1 MKASVYIACMLASA
15 VPLLLPATF
24 AGAEQPGQESV
35 YAEIKA
41 IRTEVIRGFC
51 VGLYGAHSDDFT
63 NNTTTD
69 AVLEFVPWTTNESAR
84 IVVPREPEYAYQAE
98 LFDSNGIVMPKKR
111 LGKMAGSRFFKF
123 DASPSKQGIPIRP
136 LTARRIG
143 EVTGSLSLFRAEDLF
158 QIEKAGKYTLRVRFQ
173 ILTFPRTGPRRGQH
187 TNDLIRFPPLDYPLI
202 KKEPSEQAKR
212 ELGKAQSS
220 P

>member
-1 MKASVYIACMLASA
+1 MLASA
-15 VPLLLPATF
+15 DALLLPATC
-24 AGAEQPGQESV
+24 AGAEQSGQESG

-63 NNTTTD
+63 NNTLTG

-98 LFDSNGIVMPKKR
+98 LYDSNGIAMPKKR

-158 QIEKAGKYTLRVRFQ
+158 QIEKAGRYTLRMRFQ
-173 ILTFPRTGPRRGQH
+173 ILAFPRTGPGSGQY

-202 KKEPSEQAKR
+202 KKEPSGQRKR
-212 ELGKAQSS
+212 QPGKTQGG